1 MVKKKAAKPKMKRHK
16 TRAKKRMAERADAHA
31 LYEQAVQ
38 CVEVDIDFVEE
49 TFQRLRGRKVH
60 SLREDFC
67 GTANAA
73 WEWVRRRSG
82 NTAIGVDRNQAVLD
96 WGMAHHIAKLPPR
109 AANRIKL
116 IRDDVM
122 TVRTELVD
130 AVLAMNFSYW
140 VFKERSAMRR
150 YFRRVCSS
158 LVKDGILY
166 LDAFGG
172 YEAFTVLRER
182 TKQDGFTYI
191 WHQADYNPISGDILC
206 HIDFKFEDG
215 SVLKRAFTYDWR
227 LWTLPELTELL
238 IEAGFTR
245 ATVYWEGT
253 DEETGEGDGHFYPT
267 TRGEPDAGWIAY
279 IVAEK

>member
-1 MVKKKAAKPKMKRHK
+1 MARKKTAKPKGKHHK
-16 TRAKKRMAERADAHA
+16 NRPKKSMAQRADPHA

-38 CVEVDIDFVEE
+38 CVEADIDFVEE
-49 TFQRLRGRKVH
+49 TFQRLRGRKAR

-73 WEWVRRRSG
+73 CEWVRRHNG
-82 NTAIGVDRNQAVLD
+82 NTAIGVDLNQEVLD
-96 WGMAHHIAKLPPR
+96 WGTLHHITKLAPKV
-109 AANRIKL
+109 ANRIKL

-122 TVRTELVD
+122 TVKTGPVD
-130 AVLAMNFSYW
+130 TVLAMNFSYW
-140 VFKERSAMRR
+140 VFKARSTMRR

-158 LVKDGILY
+158 LTTDGILY

-206 HIDFKFEDG
+206 HIDFKFHDG

-227 LWTLPELTELL
+227 LWTLPELMELL

-245 ATVYWEGT
+245 ATVYWEDT
-253 DEETGEGDGHFYPT
+253 DEQTGEGNGHFYPT